1 MMSGENVNINF
12 DDYDLTKLK
21 DTNKELKEQLESW
34 KEKINQIE
42 KYLITKGD
50 ATKNESTREK
60 TLKNK
65 GSRENFI
72 QELLKIYYK
81 IQKALSK
88 LPLVKDETDDD
99 MRKLKKL
106 ILSIQFLEPYLSKFQ
121 LDLTTNNNDYIIDI
135 VDLQPVIEQL
145 QKDRDSIIKSK
156 LKNTLTNL
164 EAEKDEKKNP
174 RLKLGKLT
182 KFIEYIN
189 YIKSDSIESSAGTSQ
204 NYNNNYISVSPNPS
218 LGSKKRK
225 KYKKK
230 KKNKGTVKGRNN
242 EKKKTTKI
250 KRSRR

>member
-50 ATKNESTREK
+50 AKKNESTREK

-121 LDLTTNNNDYIIDI
+121 LDLKTSNNDYIIDI

-189 YIKSDSIESSAGTSQ
+189 YIKSDSIETSAGISP
-204 NYNNNYISVSPNPS
+204 NNNYISVSPNPS
-218 LGSKKRK
+218 SGSKKRK
-225 KYKKK
+225 KHK
-230 KKNKGTVKGRNN
+230 KKNKRTVKGRTN
-242 EKKKTTKI
+242 EKQKKTEI
-250 KRSRR
+250 KGSRR